1 MRIWTRKMVSFLLAL
16 TLMTGCAYFTAS
28 GKAETAAFMHTI
40 PVVMITADENDL
52 WNETDGMLVEGERID
67 KSSVPFR
74 NAVYRESGLTER
86 PGHIRLIMPDGTV
99 MLDQDM
105 TFSLYG
111 LYMGLEIDYPQKPL
125 EIHALPGEAFEGKL
139 FDGSER
145 QSFSGLVLSN
155 SGCDFTDTNLRD
167 VYVSLLL
174 DAYDPAV
181 LHQCFRSA
189 AVYLNGTYWGM
200 YALGEAMDADWV
212 SCSTGAK
219 AEDAAMLRVTGG
231 REYGP
236 ESARQEYLEVMD
248 YIKAHPA
255 SESPENL
262 AYLTAHIDAEAY
274 LKCMAVMIFLGD
286 SDPATLLMVNS
297 EDGRWR
303 PVIQNND
310 YCLYNS
316 AFDSVTSYTKAG
328 GMGMQ
333 RIDNTILRE
342 LLKVDEYR
350 ELFLTELGRADQF
363 FTAERM
369 LGILDPLVL
378 SVQDEMMLHW
388 VRWCHEDYDALD
400 IMPVKDDA
408 LADYQRWQTRVERLR
423 NVCRRRPAFMWSF
436 VREGFGLDDGEMA
449 QYFGPAPASW
459 QDIVE
464 NK

>member
-1 MRIWTRKMVSFLLAL
+1 MRIGIRKTAAFLLAL
-16 TLMTGCAYFTAS
+16 VLMTGGVHFSSS

-52 WNETDGMLVEGERID
+52 WNETDGMLAEGEKID
-67 KSSVPFR
+67 KSSAPFR

-86 PGHIRLIMPDGTV
+86 PGHIQLIMPDGTV
-99 MLDQDM
+99 MFDQDM

-145 QSFSGLVLSN
+145 QSFTGLVLSN

-167 VYVSLLL
+167 VYVSRLL
-174 DAYDPAV
+174 DAYAPSV
-181 LHQCFRSA
+181 LHQCYRPA

-231 REYGP
+231 LEYGP

-248 YIKAHPA
+248 YIKARPA
-255 SESPENL
+255 SESPEDL

-286 SDPATLLMVNS
+286 SDPATVLMVNS
-297 EDGRWR
+297 GDGRWR

-342 LLKVDEYR
+342 LLKIDEYR
-350 ELFLTELGRADQF
+350 ELFLVELGRVYQF

-400 IMPVKDDA
+400 IMPVGDDA

-449 QYFGPAPASW
+449 KYFGPAPASW